1 VWFPGEGIGGD
12 MKKYAN
18 LRYLDFD
25 DLILLTILYDGGTY
39 KDCCAALQLT
49 PPAIS
54 HRLRKIEGAIPGFST
69 KVTKGKRNFSNEAID
84 FAMKAKKILSLWG

>member
-1 VWFPGEGIGGD
+1 

-25 DLILLTILYDGGTY
+25 DLILVSILWDGGTY
-39 KDCCAALQLT
+39 KDCCALLQLT
-49 PPAIS
+49 APAIS

-69 KVTKGKRNFSNEAID
+69 KVIDGKRKFTPQAETFCIR
-84 FAMKAKKILSLWG
+84 AKNALALWE